1 MATSKKQQ
9 LSLLGA
15 VAIGVASMLGAGVFF
30 VWSAAYESAR
40 NGFFIA
46 LLLAAIVASLNAASV
61 YQLAGGI
68 SRAGGIYAYSRVYL
82 PKSISFIAGFSFVF
96 GKIASIAAIALI
108 IQLYLVPQGTLINSA
123 APNLLNEIHVATL
136 AVLLMT
142 SLNLLGINRTALVA
156 AILATVTLAF
166 LAFCIFV
173 GLGNGFSSQALNDL
187 ALGATAN
194 QGTLAAAAIIFFAFA
209 GYARV
214 ATLGDEVR
222 DPKKNIPRAIVIS
235 LGIVIVLYFL
245 LAIVVSGVIG
255 TGNEAMPDATFEALL
270 ARSAPWFN
278 SGVID
283 AVVLAASLGSILAL
297 LAGVSRTAATMAEDR
312 ELPRVFEKRNRFGA
326 PWLAELLI
334 AVGAIVLIETK
345 QYTAWVIGFSSFSV
359 LLYYAIGHLSVLRQP
374 KAERKQHLV
383 VAVVGLAL
391 CLLLLLNVPGPAVP
405 ISLIILAVALLAR
418 FTLQKLFKPE

>member
-40 NGFFIA
+40 NGFFFA

-82 PKSISFIAGFSFVF
+82 PKSISFAAGFSFVF

-108 IQLYLVPQGTLINSA
+108 IELYVVPQGTVLDPATPS
-123 APNLLNEIHVATL
+123 LLNDIHVASL
-136 AVLLMT
+136 AVLVMT
-142 SLNLLGINRTALVA
+142 CLNLLGINRTALVA
-156 AILATVTLAF
+156 AILATITLSFLFFTVAVGFGTGFESQAINQIAF
-166 LAFCIFV
+166 
-173 GLGNGFSSQALNDL
+173 GFSLS
-187 ALGATAN
+187 
-194 QGTLAAAAIIFFAFA
+194 QGTLAGAAIIFFAFA

-214 ATLGDEVR
+214 ATLGDEVK

-235 LGIVIVLYFL
+235 LGLVIVLYFL
-245 LAIVVSGVIG
+245 LAVVVAGVIG
-255 TGNEAMPDATFEALL
+255 SGNEAMPDATFEAVLSQ
-270 ARSAPWFN
+270 SAPWFN
-278 SGVID
+278 PALID

-312 ELPRVFEKRNRFGA
+312 ELPKAFEKRNRFGA

-334 AVGAIVLIETK
+334 AIGAIILIETK
-345 QYTAWVIGFSSFSV
+345 QYTSWVIGFSSFSV
-359 LLYYAIGHLSVLRQP
+359 LLYYAIGHLAVLRQP
-374 KAERKQHLV
+374 KAERKQHLL
-383 VAVVGLAL
+383 VAVFGLFL
-391 CLLLLLNVPGPAVP
+391 CLVLLVNVPGPAVP
-405 ISLIILAVALLAR
+405 ISLVILGIALLAR
-418 FTLQKLFKPE
+418 FILQKTFKAN

>member
-30 VWSAAYESAR
+30 VWSAAYESA
-40 NGFFIA
+40 GASFFFA

-108 IQLYLVPQGTLINSA
+108 IQLYLVPQGTVLNPA
-123 APNLLNEIHVATL
+123 MPNILNEIHVASL

-142 SLNLLGINRTALVA
+142 CLNLLGINRTALVA
-156 AILATVTLAF
+156 AILAIITLGF
-166 LAFCIFV
+166 LLFCIVV
-173 GLGNGFSSQALNDL
+173 GLSNGFDSQAINQFSLMPSVS
-187 ALGATAN
+187 

-214 ATLGDEVR
+214 ATLGDEVK

-235 LGIVIVLYFL
+235 LGLVILLYFL
-245 LAIVVSGVIG
+245 LAAVVSGVVG
-255 TGNEAMPDATFEALL
+255 SANEPMNDATFEALL
-270 ARSAPWFN
+270 STSAPWFN
-278 SGVID
+278 PAIID

-312 ELPRVFEKRNRFGA
+312 ELPKVFEQRNRFGA

-334 AVGAIVLIETK
+334 AFGAIVLIETK

-374 KAERKQHLV
+374 KAERKQPLA
-383 VAVVGLAL
+383 VAIIGLAL
-391 CLLLLLNVPGPAVP
+391 ALLLLFSVPGPAVP
-405 ISLIILAVALLAR
+405 ISLAVLGLALLVR
-418 FTLQKLFKPE
+418 FTLQKVFKAN

>member
-1 MATSKKQQ
+1 MATSKRQQ

-30 VWSAAYESAR
+30 VWSAAYEAAR
-40 NGFFIA
+40 NTFFIA
-46 LLLAAIVASLNAASV
+46 LFLAAIVASLNAASV
-61 YQLAGGI
+61 YQLAGGN

-82 PKSISFIAGFSFVF
+82 PKSISFVAGFSFVF

-108 IQLYLVPQGTLINSA
+108 IQLYLVPQGTLLNPA
-123 APNLLNEIHVATL
+123 TPTLLSDIHVASL

-156 AILATVTLAF
+156 AILATITLGFLVFCVFVGFSGGFEAGAIGNLAF
-166 LAFCIFV
+166 APSL
-173 GLGNGFSSQALNDL
+173 D
-187 ALGATAN
+187 
-194 QGTLAAAAIIFFAFA
+194 QGTLAGAAIIFFAFA

-245 LAIVVSGVIG
+245 LAIVVSGVVG
-255 TGNEAMPDATFEALL
+255 SANEPMQDATFEALL
-270 ARSAPWFN
+270 TRSAPWFN
-278 SGVID
+278 PVVID

-312 ELPRVFEKRNRFGA
+312 ELPKVFEKRNRFGA
-326 PWLAELLI
+326 PWLAELII
-334 AVGAIVLIETK
+334 ASGAIVLIETK

-374 KAERKQHLV
+374 KMERKQPPLV
-383 VAVVGLAL
+383 AIAGIAL
-391 CLLLLLNVPGPAVP
+391 CLLLLLNVPGPAVQV
-405 ISLIILAVALLAR
+405 SLVILAGALVVR
-418 FTLQKLFKPE
+418 FALQKLFKAN